1 MCSVCDSK
9 KSILIKEQEASGL
22 LSNLGLKTPLSK
34 KYKTNEIVNK
44 FLLPGDNF
52 MPEMHLKTN

>member
-52 MPEMHLKTN
+52 MPEMH